1 MADRRSRWWRPTV
14 AISIAAAIVLGIPHS
29 GEPQESLNAA
39 RDLYT
44 AAAYEDALALLD
56 RLKASA
62 HRADDSRY
70 IEQYR
75 AFCLLALGRSDD
87 AEHAIEAVVA
97 VAPFYR
103 PSDSDASPRVRLAF
117 RDVRRRMLPGIIQQR
132 YVEAKATYDRKQTAL
147 ARNLFR
153 QVLDLL
159 NDPDIAT
166 AAGQPPLSELK
177 TLAMGF
183 RDLSANAATAPAPQP
198 RASPPPPPPPQAIGP
213 RIFGDQDAE
222 VVPPVI
228 IRQSLAALSDVF
240 ALRPGVLE
248 IIIDEN
254 GEVESATIRTSVN
267 PVYDRL
273 VLATAKSWRYR
284 PATLGGEPVKFR
296 RMIQLDP
303 HNAR

>member
-1 MADRRSRWWRPTV
+1 MADRRSRWRTPTV
-14 AISIAAAIVLGIPHS
+14 AISVAAVILLATAHRAES
-29 GEPQESLNAA
+29 QESINAA

-62 HRADDSRY
+62 HKADDSRY

-75 AFCLLALGRSDD
+75 AFCLLALGRTAD
-87 AEHAIEAVVA
+87 AERAIEAVVTA
-97 VAPFYR
+97 SPQYR
-103 PSDSDASPRVRLAF
+103 PSDTDASPRVRLAF

-132 YVEAKATYDRKQTAL
+132 YADAKAAYDHKDVAV
-147 ARNLFR
+147 ARNRFR
-153 QVLDLL
+153 QLLDLL

-166 AAGQPPLSELK
+166 AAGQPPLSEIR

-183 RDLSANAATAPAPQP
+183 RDLAASAPAPAPAAPRPQP
-198 RASPPPPPPPQAIGP
+198 VASAPVVPAPR
-213 RIFGDQDAE
+213 RIFGDADVE
-222 VVPPVI
+222 VVPPVVV
-228 IRQSLAALSDVF
+228 RQSLAALGDVF

-254 GEVESATIRTSVN
+254 GEVEAATIRTSVN

-273 VLATAKSWRYR
+273 VLATAKTWKYK

-303 HNAR
+303 RNAR